1 MNIQLNNNINASGII
16 TLNGVPTV
24 VKIDSNGSGTKSKLT
39 ITISSG
45 GVTLG
50 TTYLITINDVTI
62 SSTFNELDAIGN
74 VWWVATN
81 TNTSYQ
87 YAMAYYIQQALLNT
101 SLANNYNIYFNDNI
115 VTIEAKEIGSEY
127 DFTIFNSTLSAISFN
142 VETEGSSSDLL
153 SNSRIILKLYA
164 QQDSTNNIS
173 ASAITLPHVV
183 TLDKYYY
190 KDGISFDI
198 APILG
203 NITENNQMTEYNI
216 SLHYLKDGQLTTIGT
231 LNHNYCVNGY
241 SVNQGLYYIPSFES
255 TYLAQNV
262 SRGSIKDTY
271 NNSILYYIDGE
282 PITLSFFNSDLSS
295 KTFTINYYDS
305 AMGLIDT
312 NNIIFTPTKT
322 LDTLQ
327 FNPNEGAYYVDV
339 VTNQGS
345 IRYTN
350 IKPINYINNDDL
362 QVIYWINEYGGTS
375 FFPFSYSRTEE
386 RETEIEE
393 YRKQTFDI
401 YDSNI
406 KELNKVYSRT
416 LEYEVELKTHYIPK
430 DGTWMLYSLLHSY
443 SAWTYVNGVK
453 YAIIITNVAVDE
465 SNVNDIYQGTVT
477 YKYSLNDNFY

>member
-1 MNIQLNNNINASGII
+1 MNIKLNNNINASQLI
-16 TLNGVPTV
+16 TFTNVPTI

-39 ITISSG
+39 ITIQSG

-62 SSTFNELDAIGN
+62 SSTFNEQDAIGN

-81 TNTSYQ
+81 ANTNYQ

-115 VTIEAKEIGSEY
+115 VTVEAKEIGSEY
-127 DFTIFNSTLSAISFN
+127 DFTVFNSTLSAITFN

-153 SNSRIILKLYA
+153 SNSRIIMKLYA
-164 QQDSTNNIS
+164 QQDSTNNIN

-198 APILG
+198 APILA
-203 NITENNQMTEYNI
+203 NITENNQMTEYNV
-216 SLHYLKDGQLTTIGT
+216 SLHYIKDGQLTTIGT

-241 SVNQGLYYIPSFES
+241 SVNQGLYYIPPFES

-312 NNIIFTPTKT
+312 NDIIFTPTKT

-339 VTNQGS
+339 VTNQGK

-362 QVIYWINEYGGTS
+362 QVIYFNNSYGGVS
-375 FFPFSYSRTEE
+375 FIPLSFDRQEE
-386 RETEIEE
+386 REVE
-393 YRKQTFDI
+393 YETYTKQSFDI
-401 YDSNI
+401 YDSGV
-406 KELNKVYSRT
+406 KELDKVYSKH
-416 LEYEVELKTHYIPK
+416 LEYTVELKSHFIRK
-430 DGTWMLYSLLHSY
+430 DGTYIFNDLLHSY
-443 SAWTYVNGVK
+443 NAWTYINGIK
-453 YAIIITNVAVDE
+453 YLIIITNVQISE
-465 SNVNDIYQGTVT
+465 TNVNDIYQATVT
-477 YKYSLNDNFY
+477 YKYSLSDVFY